1 MAVTMTL
8 EELREHIRTM
18 PEDEILRITFEVPGG
33 KEGDHAGEE
42 GSCNVPP
49 RTEFPSDRK
58 FAAN

>member
-18 PEDEILRITFEVPGG
+18 PDDEILRITFEVPDG

-42 GSCNVPP
+42 GSRRAETV
-49 RTEFPSDRK
+49 
-58 FAAN
+58 